1 MISRGLLLPLCRPD
15 WRVDDD
21 ATVTYMFD
29 MNDEVLSLAKHDQVV
44 EKLPF
49 SLLAPYKARGR
60 APRPIAFY
68 PR

>member
-1 MISRGLLLPLCRPD
+1 MIGPGRLLPLCRPD
-15 WRVDDD
+15 GRVDDD

-49 SLLAPYKARGR
+49 SLLEPYKARAAFR
-60 APRPIAFY
+60 AP
-68 PR
+68 